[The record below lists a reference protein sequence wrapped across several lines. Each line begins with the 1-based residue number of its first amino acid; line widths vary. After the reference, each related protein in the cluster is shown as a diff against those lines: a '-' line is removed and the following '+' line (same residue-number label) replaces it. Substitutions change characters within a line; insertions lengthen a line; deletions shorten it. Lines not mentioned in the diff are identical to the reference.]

1 MLFIEQVLNGFQLGV
16 LLFLVAAGLTLV
28 FGIMNVINL
37 AHGSLYMVGAF
48 LLATFSQLSHSFFL
62 GLLLTLPC
70 CFLLGLVLEQLV
82 IKRLYQRDHLDQV
95 LATFGIILF
104 SNELVRLLWGATG
117 LNIAMPPA
125 LAGGIELLPGLTYSS
140 YRLAVIATGASVALG
155 LYVLINKTRL
165 GMLIRAGASNKE
177 TIYALGINIHLL
189 YSLVFAFGA
198 MLAGLAGA
206 IAAPMLS
213 VEIGMGEEILI
224 LTLVVIV
231 IGGMGSIK
239 GTVIAALLLGQIDTL
254 GRAYLPQMLNQL
266 MPDHFAATLASSLS
280 STLIYFAMI
289 LILVFKP
296 QGLFPA
302 QGNQR

>member
-1 MLFIEQVLNGFQLGV
+1 MLFLEQMLNGFQLGV
-16 LLFLVAAGLTLV
+16 LLFLVASGLTLV

-37 AHGSLYMVGAF
+37 AHGSLYMLGAF
-48 LLATFSQLSHSFFL
+48 FLASFSQWSDSFFL

-70 CFLLGLVLEQLV
+70 CFAVGFALEQLI

-104 SNELVRLLWGATG
+104 SNELVRLIWGATG
-117 LNIAMPPA
+117 LDVNVPPL
-125 LAGGIELLPGLTYSS
+125 LAGTIELLPGLEYSS
-140 YRLAVIATGASVALG
+140 YRLAIIAIGVIVALG
-155 LYVLINKTRL
+155 LYILINRTRL

-189 YSLVFAFGA
+189 YSLVFALGA

-213 VEIGMGEEILI
+213 VEIGMGEDILI

-239 GTVIAALLLGQIDTL
+239 GTIIAALLLGQIDTL
-254 GRAYLPQMLNQL
+254 GRAFLPNLLHQF
-266 MPDHFAATLASSLS
+266 MPDNFAATLAPALS
-280 STLIYFAMI
+280 STSIYFVMI
-289 LILVFKP
+289 FILAFKP

-302 QGNQR
+302 VGENK